1 MKNIFYFRKEID
13 YLQKTRELF
22 INKYPKLAPFLAC
35 NSNDPD
41 VERIIESLAILTA
54 KINEELDGNIPS
66 LAESLINILMP
77 NYTNSL
83 PSFCIQNFNLK
94 PDSKDN
100 NVFIPRHTSVV
111 SSPVQSV
118 RCEFRTIYDVMLH
131 PLKIYNV
138 DVGSEGK
145 YTTFVIDIETT
156 QDHLTI
162 ADINIKYLNLYLG
175 NEIYTANTLLLWLL
189 QYVKD
194 IIILSYDTH
203 TNFKIPT
210 HCLQPMGFN
219 RNESVSDN
227 DDLGF
232 SAFILLQELFFM
244 SEKFHFIHLEG
255 LEALKDVKSKKM
267 GIKFI
272 FNKELPKNCLPRANQ
287 FSLFATPAINLFST
301 QAEPIL
307 LDHSRNTHRIFVD
320 RMHEQ
325 AYCVIQILK
334 VKAHSN
340 DTGRRVFKNYYSFE
354 RFEFLNKS
362 NDFYALANKV
372 DAHGQHYKEISFYTK
387 HHRKETISMDV
398 LCSNNDIPAQ
408 LKLHDINEILD
419 YKSVATENI
428 TLPTPIKHIDMDSDM
443 MWNLVVI
450 LSFNYQNITKKES
463 LLSLLHIF
471 GFTFDSQDKH
481 FLTNL
486 SDAIINIQSQPTYKV
501 HGCITR
507 RGILVTISMDE
518 TKFYCLGEVYKIG
531 LIFSHLFASF
541 AAINSFCELNII
553 CVLSNTTFTYP
564 VQFGNKEPL

>member
-1 MKNIFYFRKEID
+1 
-13 YLQKTRELF
+13 
-22 INKYPKLAPFLAC
+22 
-35 NSNDPD
+35 
-41 VERIIESLAILTA
+41 
-54 KINEELDGNIPS
+54 
-66 LAESLINILMP
+66 
-77 NYTNSL
+77 
-83 PSFCIQNFNLK
+83 
-94 PDSKDN
+94 
-100 NVFIPRHTSVV
+100 
-111 SSPVQSV
+111 
-118 RCEFRTIYDVMLH
+118 
-131 PLKIYNV
+131 
-138 DVGSEGK
+138 
-145 YTTFVIDIETT
+145 
-156 QDHLTI
+156 
-162 ADINIKYLNLYLG
+162 
-175 NEIYTANTLLLWLL
+175 
-189 QYVKD
+189 
-194 IIILSYDTH
+194 
-203 TNFKIPT
+203 
-210 HCLQPMGFN
+210 
-219 RNESVSDN
+219 
-227 DDLGF
+227 
-232 SAFILLQELFFM
+232 
-244 SEKFHFIHLEG
+244 
-255 LEALKDVKSKKM
+255 
-267 GIKFI
+267 
-272 FNKELPKNCLPRANQ
+272 
-287 FSLFATPAINLFST
+287 
-301 QAEPIL
+301 
-307 LDHSRNTHRIFVD
+307 
-320 RMHEQ
+320 MHEQ

-334 VKAHSN
+334 VKAHSS

-398 LCSNNDIPAQ
+398 LCSNNNIPAQ

-419 YKSVATENI
+419 YKSVTTENI

>member
-1 MKNIFYFRKEID
+1 
-13 YLQKTRELF
+13 
-22 INKYPKLAPFLAC
+22 
-35 NSNDPD
+35 
-41 VERIIESLAILTA
+41 
-54 KINEELDGNIPS
+54 
-66 LAESLINILMP
+66 
-77 NYTNSL
+77 
-83 PSFCIQNFNLK
+83 
-94 PDSKDN
+94 
-100 NVFIPRHTSVV
+100 
-111 SSPVQSV
+111 
-118 RCEFRTIYDVMLH
+118 
-131 PLKIYNV
+131 
-138 DVGSEGK
+138 
-145 YTTFVIDIETT
+145 
-156 QDHLTI
+156 
-162 ADINIKYLNLYLG
+162 
-175 NEIYTANTLLLWLL
+175 
-189 QYVKD
+189 
-194 IIILSYDTH
+194 
-203 TNFKIPT
+203 
-210 HCLQPMGFN
+210 MGFN

-334 VKAHSN
+334 VKAHSS

-398 LCSNNDIPAQ
+398 LCSNNNIPAQ

-419 YKSVATENI
+419 YKSVTTENI